1 VSTLRGAVIFKR
13 RMYRCSYRSTPEMCE
28 GGKEEGGILANH
40 ERERQFTVKE
50 RDVGFPLGA
59 SFSPDT
65 ANEKRDATVYCA
77 RVNLLGYWLPTSVAM
92 SYQLTQGLKYSEW

>member
-1 VSTLRGAVIFKR
+1 
-13 RMYRCSYRSTPEMCE
+13 MCE

-77 RVNLLGYWLPTSVAM
+77 RLTSLDTGYPQV
-92 SYQLTQGLKYSEW
+92 